1 MVLVGSPGTNA
12 QHASELG
19 FLPENVHASTA
30 KNDGITGLTD
40 LTHGADPT
48 SPEFGATVF
57 ESNEGSEGGQRP
69 LGAAHSEYFKDGSL
83 SLKYMGEVIA
93 AEH

>member
-1 MVLVGSPGTNA
+1 MGSPGADA

-48 SPEFGATVF
+48 SPDFGASVF
-57 ESNEGSEGGQRP
+57 ESKKGSEGGPWP
-69 LGAAHSEYFKDGSL
+69 LGAAHSEYFHEDTASL
-83 SLKYMGEVIA
+83 ENMGEIIA
-93 AEH
+93 GRH